1 MDNTTYIA
9 LSRMDTQMRA
19 MSVLANNLSNAD
31 TAGYKASHVLFSD
44 YLVKQKDGHAADGT
58 ATEAYTQDRSTY
70 RDFGQGTLQQTGNP
84 LDIAI
89 TGEGFFSVMTAQGVR
104 LTRNGRFQRLADG
117 RITDGAGNVLLDR
130 TGQPVQLRPQDRTIS
145 LAADGTLSTESGVAA
160 EVGLVT
166 VDNAYTLVGEG
177 NQIFRAT
184 TQTRQLNNKELRQ
197 GMLEGSNVNSMTET
211 TQLVQL
217 QRDFEITSNLVESE
231 ETREKNAIDKII
243 QTQS

>member
-31 TAGYKASHVLFSD
+31 TPGYKASHVLFSD
-44 YLVKQKDGHAADGT
+44 YLVTQKGDHTAAGSS
-58 ATEAYTQDRSTY
+58 TEAYNQDRATW
-70 RDFGQGTLQQTGNP
+70 RDFTQGTLQQTGNP

-117 RITDGAGNVLLDR
+117 RITDGAGNTLLDR
-130 TGQPVQLRPQDRTIS
+130 TGQPVQLRPEDRTIN
-145 LAADGTLSTESGVAA
+145 LASDGTLSTENGVAA
-160 EVGLVT
+160 EIGLVT
-166 VDNAYTLVGEG
+166 VDNPYTLSGEG
-177 NQIFRAT
+177 NQVFRAT
-184 TQTRQLNNKELRQ
+184 TPTRQMDTKELRQ
-197 GMLEGSNVNSMTET
+197 GMVEGSNVNAMTEM

-217 QRDFEITSNLVESE
+217 QRDFEVASNLVESE
-231 ETREKNAIDKII
+231 STRRQNAIDKI
-243 QTQS
+243 TQLQS

>member
-31 TAGYKASHVLFSD
+31 TPGYKASHVLFSD
-44 YLVKQKDGHAADGT
+44 YLVKQKGSQATGEAD
-58 ATEAYTQDRSTY
+58 EAFNQDRATY

-117 RITDGAGNVLLDR
+117 RITDDAGNVLLDR

-145 LAADGTLSTESGVAA
+145 LASDGTLSTENGVAA
-160 EVGLVT
+160 EIGLVT
-166 VDNAYTLVGEG
+166 VDNPYTLVGEG
-177 NQIFRAT
+177 NQIFRPT
-184 TQTRQLNNKELRQ
+184 TQTRQLDNKELRQ

-211 TQLVQL
+211 TNLIQL
-217 QRDFEITSNLVESE
+217 QRDFEVVSNLVESE
-231 ETREKNAIDKII
+231 ATRRQNAIDKII